1 MARHDHYSH
10 ANGSS
15 NRNGANGTNRV
26 MSRAELQAQ
35 ADHVA
40 ARVLGV
46 PSHRE
51 AFRKL
56 DRGDLA
62 GTAVEAELK
71 MLRRL
76 MQHA

>member
-1 MARHDHYSH
+1 MAR
-10 ANGSS
+10 S
-15 NRNGANGTNRV
+15 NAQKHVNGANRV
-26 MSRAELQAQ
+26 MSVAQLEAQ

-40 ARVLGV
+40 VRVLGV
-46 PSHRE
+46 PSRRE

-56 DRGDLA
+56 DRGDLV

-76 MQHA
+76 IDHE

>member
-1 MARHDHYSH
+1 
-10 ANGSS
+10 
-15 NRNGANGTNRV
+15 

-46 PSHRE
+46 PSRE